1 VQGSDRGEKALQ
13 GLNGRTF
20 KYRAIRAAYVV
31 DKLSYIS
38 DRDCSRE
45 HLRRDDD
52 RRGSARPTASPKT
65 PEPTEDDRDKRTIF
79 VQHESALVDVVAVVK
94 IAGAGFPTG

>member
-1 VQGSDRGEKALQ
+1 MAKSPRRSREDHDR
-13 GLNGRTF
+13 
-20 KYRAIRAAYVV
+20 YR
-31 DKLSYIS
+31 S
-38 DRDCSRE
+38 DRDRSRE
-45 HLRRDDD
+45 HRRRDDD

-79 VQHESALVDVVAVVK
+79 VQHESAPVDVVAVMK